1 MIHMEA
7 FCFKAR
13 TMTLKYIPFLCRK
26 QISVSRFYKA
36 ETKVGPMEHFLVGR
50 LQRSRWSVAAPKMVK
65 NRLGATPLL
74 RWERVPGP
82 GSLERAWWPW
92 QQSVGLAV

>member
-65 NRLGATPLL
+65 NR
-74 RWERVPGP
+74 ERVPGP